1 MSFTTE
7 AGLTATVATTS
18 TPIYT
23 GFDSILNDKLYGS
36 FGPSFHYSGDNCCT
50 IYEDQDY

>member
-7 AGLTATVATTS
+7 AGLTATVATS